1 MAVLQGQLVAAVDL
15 ELMWVQEREQAYFD
29 ALLSCPGML
38 LGEVVTASTTAQQMQ
53 SLEDDDVV
61 AAAAPAVVAM
71 GTAAA
76 ACLDEADVGRQGSRG
91 ETPEA
96 RFPTRA

>member
-1 MAVLQGQLVAAVDL
+1 M
-15 ELMWVQEREQAYFD
+15 
-29 ALLSCPGML
+29 LSSLAPGCCWGCCRCL
-38 LGEVVTASTTAQQMQ
+38 HNRATEQ
-53 SLEDDDVV
+53 SLEEDDVV
-61 AAAAPAVVAM
+61 AAAAAPAVVAM

-96 RFPTRA
+96 R